1 MQDLAIILSLIGFFG
16 SLGGMIML
24 FIVLVLRKSKGKP
37 VRVLLLSF
45 SVFVVGIIIGILTL
59 DEQTDIEQPISNIQK
74 KPESIR
80 EINDAESLQ
89 TTSRRIEKGKSRER
103 LIVREPSGEEMDP
116 MKLEAI
122 LSNRFLRLE
131 IGKSYKVNEK
141 RIMLM
146 PEGKPEDPLE
156 ALKWTIELPSGITI
170 KILGRFDKET
180 GLPWYYGN
188 GGNLWYFLAVTDGPM
203 HGWKSFGGNPIPR
216 ETIRKSLHTTA
227 GIGGWINSTALIGE
241 SLREVTSSEVPK
253 PGKKQKSMSIDEFI
267 EQKIREEA
275 GE

>member
-1 MQDLAIILSLIGFFG
+1 
-16 SLGGMIML
+16 ML
-24 FIVLVLRKSKGKP
+24 FIAIVLKKSKGKP

-45 SVFVVGIIIGILTL
+45 SVFVVAIIMGILTL

-80 EINDAESLQ
+80 EIDDTESLQ
-89 TTSRRIEKGKSRER
+89 TTSRRIEKGKSKER

-116 MKLEAI
+116 VKLEAI

-146 PEGKPEDPLE
+146 PERKPEDPLE

-180 GLPWYYGN
+180 GLPWYYGD
-188 GGNLWYFLAVTDGPM
+188 GGNLWYFLAVTDGPIN
-203 HGWKSFGGNPIPR
+203 GWKILGLHSIAP
-216 ETIRKSLHTTA
+216 EVIRDYLATTA
-227 GIGGWINSTALIGE
+227 GIHGWVNSIALMNDA
-241 SLREVTSSEVPK
+241 LTEVISSKISEPK
-253 PGKKQKSMSIDEFI
+253 KKQKVMSLDEYF
-267 EQKIREEA
+267 EWADTNKKIQAKIAEREKAKIQMKEA
-275 GE
+275 AEN